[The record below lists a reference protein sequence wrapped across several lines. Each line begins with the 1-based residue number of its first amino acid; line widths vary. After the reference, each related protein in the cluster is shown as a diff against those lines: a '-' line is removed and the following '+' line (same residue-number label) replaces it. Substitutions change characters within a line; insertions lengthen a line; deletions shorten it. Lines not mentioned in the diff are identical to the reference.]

1 MAMKMS
7 EIYDLTAR
15 PSHEEM
21 RMVYDSIILPIVLA
35 VVRHNQQ
42 ELHKKA
48 RSLRSLFVR
57 TADIII
63 ARIEADLALS
73 RRFILSRN
81 IAINEE
87 KNNSTSVNYLVTY
100 RSYEESLAFSRDYLL
115 LEINERIAAY
125 MAEIFRKEY
134 QHKKSPN

>member
-1 MAMKMS
+1 MAMKLS

-35 VVRHNQQ
+35 VVKHNQR

-63 ARIEADLALS
+63 ARIEADLTLS
-73 RRFILSRN
+73 RRFILSQN
-81 IAINEE
+81 IRINE
-87 KNNSTSVNYLVTY
+87 KNKSSTTVNYLVTY

-115 LEINERIAAY
+115 LEINARIAAY
-125 MAEIFRKEY
+125 MEEIFSNEY
-134 QHKKSPN
+134 V

>member
-1 MAMKMS
+1 MAMKLS

-35 VVRHNQQ
+35 VVKHNQR

-73 RRFILSRN
+73 RRFIISQN
-81 IAINEE
+81 IVINE
-87 KNNSTSVNYLVTY
+87 KNKSSTSVNYLVAY
-100 RSYEESLAFSRDYLL
+100 RGYEESLAFSRDYLI
-115 LEINERIAAY
+115 LEINARLAAY
-125 MAEIFRKEY
+125 TAEIFGNECV
-134 QHKKSPN
+134 

>member
-21 RMVYDSIILPIVLA
+21 RMVYDSIILPIVLS

-73 RRFILSRN
+73 RRFILSQN
-81 IAINEE
+81 IVITEE
-87 KNNSTSVNYLVTY
+87 KNNSTVNYLVTY

-125 MAEIFRKEY
+125 MDEIFRNDFE
-134 QHKKSPN
+134 

>member
-35 VVRHNQQ
+35 VVKHNQR

-63 ARIEADLALS
+63 ARIEMDLALS
-73 RRFILSRN
+73 RQFILSPK
-81 IAINEE
+81 IVINEV
-87 KNNSTSVNYLVTY
+87 KNNSTDVNYIVDY
-100 RSYEESLAFSRDYLL
+100 CGYEESLAFSRNDLL
-115 LEINERIAAY
+115 LEINARIAAY
-125 MAEIFRKEY
+125 MDEIIRKEY
-134 QHKKSPN
+134 V